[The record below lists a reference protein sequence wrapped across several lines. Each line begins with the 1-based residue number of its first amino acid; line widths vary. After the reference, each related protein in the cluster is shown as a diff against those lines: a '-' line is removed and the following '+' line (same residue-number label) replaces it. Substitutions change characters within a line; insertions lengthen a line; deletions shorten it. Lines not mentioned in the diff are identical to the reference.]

1 MKCPREAQYIMWHY
15 FVSIVCRKYVRMTL
29 HSFQTWIKH
38 IVNVV
43 TLAVQHN
50 KTISSNKKILHSFIV
65 KILLISN
72 LLNNSL
78 NLFLLYKKMVKSFVL
93 HGIVLINFI
102 HHRNNLYI
110 YFHIIINAS
119 YDQIIFLFVWFFFLG
134 FCYAIV
140 YNILTYE
147 LWKIDTCAKLNY
159 ICYMYVTCVT

>member
-50 KTISSNKKILHSFIV
+50 KTISSSKKILHSFIV

-78 NLFLLYKKMVKSFVL
+78 NLFLLYKKMVTFVL

-102 HHRNNLYI
+102 HHRNNLYV

-119 YDQIIFLFVWFFFLG
+119 YDQIIFLFVWFFFSDFVLLLS
-134 FCYAIV
+134 I
-140 YNILTYE
+140 TY
-147 LWKIDTCAKLNY
+147 
-159 ICYMYVTCVT
+159 

>member
-38 IVNVV
+38 IINVV

-78 NLFLLYKKMVKSFVL
+78 NLFLLYKKMVKSFVFN
-93 HGIVLINFI
+93 GIVLINFI

-110 YFHIIINAS
+110 Y
-119 YDQIIFLFVWFFFLG
+119 IFILSLTPVMTKLFFCLFGFFSR
-134 FCYAIV
+134 
-140 YNILTYE
+140 IL
-147 LWKIDTCAKLNY
+147 LCNCL
-159 ICYMYVTCVT
+159 

>member
-72 LLNNSL
+72 FLNNSL

-119 YDQIIFLFVWFFFLG
+119 YDQIIFLFVWFFFSDFVMQLS
-134 FCYAIV
+134 I
-140 YNILTYE
+140 TY
-147 LWKIDTCAKLNY
+147 
-159 ICYMYVTCVT
+159 